1 MFRNLWG
8 YHGVSHS
15 QICLVLTFFTLL
27 LIGNTYAQHRHS
39 PYAGQEKQEIKS
51 LSEADVEG
59 YLTGQG
65 MGFGKAA
72 ELNHYPG
79 PRHVLDMADQL
90 DLSSEQVSKIQGI
103 YDRMHEQAVEYGEEI
118 LQQEQAL
125 DQLFDSQ
132 KISRKQ
138 METATSEIANLQGK
152 LRLVH
157 LQAHL
162 ETKQVMTQKQ
172 VKMYDQLRGYQNSFK

>member
-1 MFRNLWG
+1 MLRTL
-8 YHGVSHS
+8 S
-15 QICLVLTFFTLL
+15 QICLVLAFLTLL
-27 LIGNTYAQHRHS
+27 LIGKTSAQHQHS

-103 YDRMHEQAVEYGEEI
+103 YDRMNKQAVEYGEEVV
-118 LQQEQAL
+118 QQEQAL

-138 METATSEIANLQGK
+138 MEKAIAEIAILQGK

-162 ETKQVMTQKQ
+162 ETKQVMTSKQ
-172 VKMYDQLRGYQNSFK
+172 VEMYDEFRGYQHAME

>member
-1 MFRNLWG
+1 MIRI
-8 YHGVSHS
+8 VS
-15 QICLVLTFFTLL
+15 QFCFVVTFFTLL
-27 LIGNTYAQHRHS
+27 LIGKTSAQHEHS

-79 PRHVLDMADQL
+79 PRHVLDMADELQL
-90 DLSSEQVSKIQGI
+90 TAEQKNKIQGI
-103 YDRMHEQAVEYGEEI
+103 YDRMHQQAVEYGEEI
-118 LQQEQAL
+118 VQQEKAL
-125 DQLFDSQ
+125 DRLFDSQ

-138 METATSEIANLQGK
+138 METAIAEIATLQGK

-162 ETKQVMTQKQ
+162 ETKHVMTEKQ
-172 VKMYDQLRGYQNSFK
+172 VKKYDQLRGYQNSFK

>member
-1 MFRNLWG
+1 M
-8 YHGVSHS
+8 GVLIPLHQNFDGELDIGFS
-15 QICLVLTFFTLL
+15 Q
-27 LIGNTYAQHRHS
+27 
-39 PYAGQEKQEIKS
+39 
-51 LSEADVEG
+51 
-59 YLTGQG
+59 TGQG

-90 DLSSEQVSKIQGI
+90 ELSPEQASKIQGF
-103 YDRMHEQAVEYGEEI
+103 YDRMNKQAVEYGKQIVE
-118 LQQEQAL
+118 QEQAL

-132 KISRKQ
+132 KITQKQ
-138 METATSEIANLQGK
+138 METAIAEIATLQGK

-162 ETKQVMTQKQ
+162 DTKQVMTSKQ
-172 VKMYDQLRGYQNSFK
+172 VKKYDELRGLPVCN